1 VRVRPV
7 HDTAPRTDGRYVLY
21 WMTMYRRSGWN
32 FALER
37 AVRCAERLQRPLVVL
52 EALRCDYPFAS
63 ERLHRFVLEG
73 MRDNLA
79 AFARKPVL
87 YYPYVEPAPGA
98 GKGLLAAL
106 AREACLVVGD
116 DYPAFMLPHMTQA
129 AARQIGCRFE
139 LVDSNGLLPMRSTQ
153 RVFTRA
159 VDFRR
164 HLQKELSPWLEQVPV
179 ADPFTGRKLPAPP
192 SLPDGVTA
200 RWPAATG
207 DLPALASTLTFPH
220 TVPPASI
227 TGGRAVALR
236 RMNSFLGECLD
247 RYPEERNEPEVD
259 GTSGLSPYL
268 HFGHISVHEIFA
280 AIAEREEW
288 TTNRLGKAS
297 GSKSGWW
304 GMSPAAEAYLDQL
317 VTWRE
322 LGFNFCAHRADH
334 ESYDSL
340 PGWARDT
347 LDAHAGDERPHLY
360 AVEELEQACTHDPLW
375 NAAQRQMMRDGWFH
389 NYMRMLWG
397 KKILEWSAH
406 PRDAL
411 ANMIHLMNKYSLD
424 GRGPNACSGYFWT
437 LGRYDRPWGPE
448 RPIFGTVR
456 YMSSA
461 NTARKFPV
469 KRYVEKYGARGGS
482 AGTGDFRLE

>member
-1 VRVRPV
+1 MRVRLLN
-7 HDTAPRTDGRYVLY
+7 DSAPRENGRYVLY
-21 WMTMYRRSGWN
+21 WMTMYRRAAWN

-52 EALRCDYPFAS
+52 EALRCDYPWAS

-79 AFARKPVL
+79 AFARKRVL

-106 AREACLVVGD
+106 ARDACLVVGD
-116 DYPAFMLPHMTQA
+116 DYPAFMSPRMIEAAVRQA
-129 AARQIGCRFE
+129 GCRFE
-139 LVDSNGLLPMRSTQ
+139 IVDSNGLLPVQSTQ
-153 RVFTRA
+153 REFRRA

-164 HLQKELSPWLEQVPV
+164 HLQKELAPWLEQMPV
-179 ADPFTGRKLPAPP
+179 ADPFAGRKLPQPEA
-192 SLPDGVTA
+192 LPASVTR

-207 DLPALASTLTFPH
+207 DLPGLASRLSCPH
-220 TVPPASI
+220 EVPQASLA
-227 TGGRAVALR
+227 GGRTAALR
-236 RMNSFLGECLD
+236 RLDTFLDERLD
-247 RYPEERNEPEVD
+247 RYTEDHNEPELD

-268 HFGHISVHEIFA
+268 HFGHISTHEIFA
-280 AIAEREEW
+280 ALVKREKW
-288 TTNRLGKAS
+288 TPKRLGKPT
-297 GSKSGWW
+297 GSKQGWW
-304 GMSPAAEAYLDQL
+304 GMSPAAEAWLDQL

-322 LGFNFCAHRADH
+322 LGFNCCARRPDYQRY
-334 ESYDSL
+334 ESL

-347 LDAHAGDERPHLY
+347 LEAHARDPRPHLY
-360 AVEELEQACTHDPLW
+360 DVHALEAATTHDPLW
-375 NAAQRQMMRDGWFH
+375 NAAQRQMMREGWFH

-411 ANMIHLMNKYSLD
+411 ASMIHLMNKYSLD
-424 GRGPNACSGYFWT
+424 GRGPNAYSGYFWT
-437 LGRYDRPWGPE
+437 LGRYDRPWAPA
-448 RPIFGTVR
+448 RPIFGMVR

-461 NTARKFPV
+461 NTARKLSV
-469 KRYVEKYGARGGS
+469 KRYLQTYG
-482 AGTGDFRLE
+482 E

>member
-1 VRVRPV
+1 MRVRLIR
-7 HDTAPRTDGRYVLY
+7 DAPPGAHGRYVLY
-21 WMTMYRRSGWN
+21 WMTMYRRAGWN

-52 EALRCDYPFAS
+52 EALRCDYPWAS
-63 ERLHRFVLEG
+63 ERLHRFVLDG
-73 MRDNLA
+73 MQDNLE
-79 AFARKPVL
+79 AFSRQPAL

-106 AREACLVVGD
+106 ARDACLVVGD
-116 DYPAFMLPHMTQA
+116 DYPAFMLPHMIEA
-129 AARQIGCRFE
+129 AARQVDCRFE
-139 LVDSNGLLPMRSTQ
+139 LVDSNGLLPLHST
-153 RVFTRA
+153 RRTFIRA

-164 HLQKELSPWLEQVPV
+164 HLQKELAPWLEQMPA
-179 ADPFTGRKLPAPP
+179 ADPFAGRKLPAPP
-192 SLPDGVTA
+192 ALPASVTR

-207 DLPALASTLTFPH
+207 DLHSLASGIAFANP
-220 TVPPASI
+220 VPPASI
-227 TGGRAVALR
+227 RGGRVTALR
-236 RMNSFLGECLD
+236 ELKAFLD
-247 RYPEERNEPEVD
+247 RRLIRYADDRNEPEID

-268 HFGHISVHEIFA
+268 HFGHISAHEIFA
-280 AIAEREEW
+280 ALARREQW
-288 TTNRLGKAS
+288 AVKKLGKAT
-297 GSKSGWW
+297 GSKEGWW
-304 GMSPAAEAYLDQL
+304 GMSPAAEAWLDQF

-322 LGFNFCAHRADH
+322 LGFNFCARRPRD
-334 ESYDSL
+334 YDQYESL

-347 LDAHAGDERPHLY
+347 LEAHASDPREHVY
-360 AVEELEQACTHDPLW
+360 SAEQLEQAATHDELW

-411 ANMIHLMNKYSLD
+411 NSMIQLMNKYSLD
-424 GRGPNACSGYFWT
+424 GRGPNAYSGCFWT

-448 RPIFGTVR
+448 RPIFGMIR

-461 NTARKFPV
+461 NTARKLSV
-469 KRYVEKYGARGGS
+469 KHYREKYGADGD
-482 AGTGDFRLE
+482 AAPGTLL

>member
-1 VRVRPV
+1 VRIRLLN
-7 HDTAPRTDGRYVLY
+7 DSAPRADGRYVLY
-21 WMTMYRRSGWN
+21 WMSMFRRAGWN

-37 AVRCAERLQRPLVVL
+37 AVRCAERLKRPLVVL
-52 EALRCDYPFAS
+52 EALRSDYPWAS
-63 ERLHRFVLEG
+63 ERLHRFILEG

-106 AREACLVVGD
+106 ASEACLVVGD
-116 DYPAFMLPHMTQA
+116 DYPAFMLPHMTRA
-129 AARQIGCRFE
+129 AARQVDCRFE
-139 LVDSNGLLPMRSTQ
+139 LVDSNGLLPVYSTQ
-153 RVFTRA
+153 RVFSRA

-164 HLQKELSPWLEQVPV
+164 HLQKELAPWLEQMPA
-179 ADPFTGRKLPAPP
+179 ADPFEARTLRAPAPLPA
-192 SLPDGVTA
+192 SLTR

-207 DLPALASTLTFPH
+207 DLPALAGSIRFSH
-220 TVPPASI
+220 HVPPASI
-227 TGGRAVALR
+227 TGGRAAALR
-236 RMNSFLGECLD
+236 RLKSYLDGSLG
-247 RYPEERNEPEVD
+247 RYPEDRNEPEID

-280 AIAEREEW
+280 ALVRRERW
-288 TTNRLGKAS
+288 SVNKLGKPS
-297 GSKSGWW
+297 GKREGWW
-304 GMSPAAEAYLDQL
+304 GMGAAAEAWLDQL

-322 LGFNFCAHRADH
+322 LGFNFCAHRPEDH
-334 ESYDSL
+334 DRYESL

-347 LDAHAGDERPHLY
+347 LEAHAGDARPRLY
-360 AVEELEQACTHDPLW
+360 GLEELEQARTHDPLW
-375 NAAQRQMMRDGWFH
+375 NAAQRQMTRDGWFH

-411 ANMIHLMNKYSLD
+411 AAMIHLMNKYSLD

-437 LGRYDRPWGPE
+437 LGRYDRPWAPE
-448 RPIFGTVR
+448 RPIFGLVR

-461 NTARKFPV
+461 NTARKLSV
-469 KRYVEKYGARGGS
+469 KRYLEKYGDRG
-482 AGTGDFRLE
+482 

>member
-1 VRVRPV
+1 MRVRLAIEAP
-7 HDTAPRTDGRYVLY
+7 PRTAGRYVLY
-21 WMTMYRRSGWN
+21 WMTMFRRAGWN

-52 EALRCDYPFAS
+52 EALRCDYPWAS
-63 ERLHRFVLEG
+63 ERLHRFILEG
-73 MRDNLA
+73 MRDNVA

-87 YYPYVEPAPGA
+87 YYPYVEPKPGA

-106 AREACLVVGD
+106 ARDACLVVGD
-116 DYPAFMLPHMTQA
+116 DYPAFMLPHMTDA
-129 AARQIGCRFE
+129 AARQIGGRFE
-139 LVDSNGLLPMRSTQ
+139 LVDSNGLLPMRSTP

-164 HLQKELSPWLEQVPV
+164 HLQKELAPWLEQVPV
-179 ADPFTGRKLPAPP
+179 ADPFAGRKLPAPEA
-192 SLPDGVTA
+192 LPAQVTR

-207 DLPALASTLTFPH
+207 DLPALAGTLGFADP
-220 TVPPASI
+220 VPAAPLA
-227 TGGRAVALR
+227 GGRVAALR
-236 RMNSFLGECLD
+236 LLRKFLDQRLA
-247 RYPEERNEPEVD
+247 RYPEDRNEPELD

-268 HFGHISVHEIFA
+268 HFGHISTHEILA
-280 AIAEREEW
+280 ALARREQW
-288 TTNRLGKAS
+288 SAKRLGKPT
-297 GSKSGWW
+297 GSKEGWW
-304 GMSPAAEAYLDQL
+304 GMSAPAESWLDQL

-334 ESYDSL
+334 QRYESL

-347 LDAHAGDERPHLY
+347 LEAHAGDQRPYLY
-360 AVEELEQACTHDPLW
+360 GVEQLEQANTHDPLW

-411 ANMIHLMNKYSLD
+411 ASMAHLMNKYSLD
-424 GRGPNACSGYFWT
+424 GHGPNAYSGYFWT

-448 RPIFGTVR
+448 RPIFGLVR

-461 NTARKFPV
+461 NTARKLSV
-469 KRYVEKYGARGGS
+469 KRYLERYGDPPVGESR
-482 AGTGDFRLE
+482 